1 MADAEFMDFL
11 LDQLS
16 PISGLRSKKMFGE
29 YCLFLVRKLL
39 PLSVKITAF
48 LSKPIRKPYRYS

>member
-16 PISGLRSKKMFGE
+16 PISGLRSKK
-29 YCLFLVRKLL
+29 CLVNIACFLIIKLSL
-39 PLSVKITAF
+39 LSAKIIAF
-48 LSKPIRKPYRYS
+48 LSKLIRKPCRYS

>member
-29 YCLFLVRKLL
+29 YCLF
-39 PLSVKITAF
+39 
-48 LSKPIRKPYRYS
+48 

>member
-16 PISGLRSKKMFGE
+16 PISGLRSKK
-29 YCLFLVRKLL
+29 CLVNIACF
-39 PLSVKITAF
+39 
-48 LSKPIRKPYRYS
+48 